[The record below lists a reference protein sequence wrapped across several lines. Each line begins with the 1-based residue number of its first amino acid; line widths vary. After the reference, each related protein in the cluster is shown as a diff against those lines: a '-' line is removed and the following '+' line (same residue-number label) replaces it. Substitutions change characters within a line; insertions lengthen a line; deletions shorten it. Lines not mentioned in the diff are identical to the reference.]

1 MVVVEEEAE
10 EEEVVVPETERD
22 SEGGGTPRLFKV
34 EFGGERSEGESN
46 GAKTAAKESGGT
58 TVVVVVGV
66 GVEGA
71 EGGGKE

>member
-1 MVVVEEEAE
+1 VVEEEEA

-22 SEGGGTPRLFKV
+22 SEGGGTRLFKV

-58 TVVVVVGV
+58 TVVVGA
-66 GVEGA
+66 EGA